1 MMVKVCRYR
10 KDTLPHQ
17 KRCKK
22 YGIAKWKITLPYF
35 DYQTPRLHTYPRL
48 ARELK

>member
-1 MMVKVCRYR
+1 MSMMMMMVKVCRYR

-22 YGIAKWKITLPYF
+22 YGIAKLKIALLYY
-35 DYQTPRLHTYPRL
+35 YQTPRLD
-48 ARELK
+48 

>member
-1 MMVKVCRYR
+1 MRMMMMVKVCRYR

-22 YGIAKWKITLPYF
+22 YGIAKLKDYLTL
-35 DYQTPRLHTYPRL
+35 L
-48 ARELK
+48 